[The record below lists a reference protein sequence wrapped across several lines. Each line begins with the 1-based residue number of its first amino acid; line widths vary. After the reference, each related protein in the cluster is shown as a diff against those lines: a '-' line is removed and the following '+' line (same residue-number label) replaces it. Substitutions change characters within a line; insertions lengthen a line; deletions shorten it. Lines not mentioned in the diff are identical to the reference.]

1 MDNKIDVLNGLLNE
15 LDAELRVVNE
25 RIERLSIKNKDIR
38 QELEELHSYVYK
50 LGTRRTALK
59 EIIDD
64 EKLKSSSIKIN
75 DDDGVIVGMD
85 MSNGPDMTVL
95 QKNKDLISSPNSHN
109 LYAELINS
117 GEMHIIKSNIA
128 REASK
133 EIEKRMERDHKHGKV

>member
-1 MDNKIDVLNGLLNE
+1 MDNKIYVLDGLLNE
-15 LDAELRVVNE
+15 LDAELRLVNE
-25 RIERLSIKNKDIR
+25 RIERLSTKNKDIR

-85 MSNGPDMTVL
+85 MSKGPDMTAIVKKGATITSPL
-95 QKNKDLISSPNSHN
+95 YPGETIATEIHMTKSSIAQGT
-109 LYAELINS
+109 AEGIL
-117 GEMHIIKSNIA
+117 KQ
-128 REASK
+128 
-133 EIEKRMERDHKHGKV
+133 MERNHKHGKV

>member
-1 MDNKIDVLNGLLNE
+1 MDNKIYVLDGLLNE
-15 LDAELRVVNE
+15 LDAELRLVNE

-85 MSNGPDMTVL
+85 MSKGPDMTVL
-95 QKNKDLISSPNSHN
+95 SKNKDLISSPNSHN
-109 LYAELINS
+109 LYEKLIN
-117 GEMHIIKSNIA
+117 E
-128 REASK
+128 REASM
-133 EIEKRMERDHKHGKV
+133 EIMKRMERDHKHGKV